1 MKTSRIRI
9 IILILTLFW
18 TSLSQKSVN
27 GNDGKKII
35 KLLFS
40 EVNDSEVQSQQI
52 GSNMITY
59 ENFMAQMRE
68 NPISLLQ

>member
-9 IILILTLFW
+9 IILILALFW
-18 TSLSQKSVN
+18 TSLSQNSANV
-27 GNDGKKII
+27 NDGKKII

-40 EVNDSEVQSQQI
+40 EVNDSEAQSQKI

-59 ENFMAQMRE
+59 ENFMARMRE